1 MPILH
6 TKGFTMFTGKTIIL
20 LVISTS
26 FFCLSGCSSSKAPE
40 SRGGY
45 YYSGLYFGKNLPET
59 FQRGIRD
66 GCTTAKGD
74 YKKSHIRFNYDE
86 DYQDGW
92 FLGRNRCRHLLVI
105 EDDTKVEEWS

>member
-1 MPILH
+1 
-6 TKGFTMFTGKTIIL
+6 MFTGKTITL
-20 LVISTS
+20 LLLSAS

-40 SRGGY
+40 SKGGY
-45 YYSGLYFGKNLPET
+45 YYSGLYFGKNFPET

-86 DYQDGW
+86 DYEDGW
-92 FLGRNRCRHLLVI
+92 FLGRNRCKHLLVI
-105 EDDTKVEEWS
+105 DEDREEEEWPDT